1 MADNS
6 SRDPMQSVLSPTVV
20 VKRKKKSGHGG
31 HHGGAWK
38 IAYAD
43 FVTAMMAFFLLMWL
57 LGSTS
62 KYDKQGIED
71 YFNAPLST
79 VFGGK
84 DGSGAARTSVIQ
96 GGGRD
101 LSSSRPGEATKSQTQ
116 PLPKT
121 TVRAAA
127 EAAAKDD
134 AQRLKQLKQ
143 KLSAL
148 IERTPALAAYKDQIR
163 IDITSE
169 GLRIEIVDS
178 LKRPMFPS
186 GSAKLES
193 YVVTILEQIGS
204 SLNDVDNRVS
214 IAGHTDAVPYSGGQA
229 GYSNWELS
237 SERANA
243 ARRALIAGG
252 MNEGK
257 ILQVRGLADVLPLNK
272 AVADEPTNRRISIL
286 VLNKA
291 AEQTFFADGGRTA
304 VDESQPA
311 SSTIPAAVGSKAA
324 STVIPAAASGS
335 KPASSVIPA
344 AVLSKPASAANL
356 EAVRSQITSAVTA
369 ADVVGRPA
377 KPLAASATAGA
388 ASKS

>member
-1 MADNS
+1 MADS
-6 SRDPMQSVLSPTVV
+6 PSRDPMQSVLSPTVV
-20 VKRKKKSGHGG
+20 VRRKKKSGHAG

-71 YFNAPLST
+71 YFNTPLST

-84 DGSGAARTSVIQ
+84 DGSGAARTSVIE

-101 LSSSRPGEATKSQTQ
+101 LSSSRPGEATRSQTQ

-121 TVRAAA
+121 TERAAA
-127 EAAAKDD
+127 TATAAAAAAVKDD
-134 AQRLKQLKQ
+134 TKRLQQLKQ

-148 IERTPALAAYKDQIR
+148 IEHTPALAAYKDQIR

-193 YVVTILEQIGS
+193 YVVTILSQIGA

-214 IAGHTDAVPYSGGQA
+214 IAGHTDAVPYSGGEA

-311 SSTIPAAVGSKAA
+311 SSMIPAAVGSQ
-324 STVIPAAASGS
+324 
-335 KPASSVIPA
+335 
-344 AVLSKPASAANL
+344 PASAV
-356 EAVRSQITSAVTA
+356 AVMPAV
-369 ADVVGRPA
+369 VEKQLA
-377 KPLAASATAGA
+377 KPRAASATAGPA
-388 ASKS
+388 LKS

>member
-1 MADNS
+1 
-6 SRDPMQSVLSPTVV
+6 MQSVLAPTVV
-20 VKRKKKSGHGG
+20 VRRKKKSGHGGG

-71 YFNAPLST
+71 YFNTPLST

-84 DGSGAARTSVIQ
+84 DGSGAARTSVIE

-101 LSSSRPGEATKSQTQ
+101 LSSSRPGDATKSQTE

-127 EAAAKDD
+127 AADD
-134 AQRLKQLKQ
+134 ARRLQQLKQ
-143 KLSAL
+143 KLTAL
-148 IERTPALAAYKDQIR
+148 IENTPALNAFKDQIR
-163 IDITSE
+163 IDITTE

-178 LKRPMFPS
+178 LKRPMFAS
-186 GSAKLES
+186 GSSKLES
-193 YVVTILEQIGS
+193 YVGVILTQIGAS
-204 SLNDVDNRVS
+204 MNDVDNRVS

-252 MNEGK
+252 MSEGK

-291 AEQTFFADGGRTA
+291 AEQAFFADGGRTA

-311 SSTIPAAVGSKAA
+311 SAAIP
-324 STVIPAAASGS
+324 STVAAQQAEQQTKPRPLSPSGEVSS
-335 KPASSVIPA
+335 K
-344 AVLSKPASAANL
+344 
-356 EAVRSQITSAVTA
+356 
-369 ADVVGRPA
+369 G
-377 KPLAASATAGA
+377 
-388 ASKS
+388 

>member
-1 MADNS
+1 
-6 SRDPMQSVLSPTVV
+6 MQSVLAPTIVV
-20 VKRKKKSGHGG
+20 RRKKKSGHGGG

-71 YFNAPLST
+71 YFNTPLSA

-84 DGSGAARTSVIQ
+84 DGSGAARTSVIE

-101 LSSSRPGEATKSQTQ
+101 LSSSRPGEANKSQTQ

-127 EAAAKDD
+127 AADD
-134 AQRLKQLKQ
+134 ARRLQQLKE
-143 KLSAL
+143 KLTAL
-148 IERTPALAAYKDQIR
+148 IENTPALRAFKDQIR

-178 LKRPMFPS
+178 LKRPMFAS
-186 GSAKLES
+186 GSSKLEG
-193 YVVTILEQIGS
+193 YVTVILTQIGAS
-204 SLNDVDNRVS
+204 MNDVDNRVS

-243 ARRALIAGG
+243 ARRSLIAGG
-252 MNEGK
+252 MSEGK

-291 AEQTFFADGGRTA
+291 AEQAFFADGGRTA
-304 VDESQPA
+304 VDES
-311 SSTIPAAVGSKAA
+311 
-324 STVIPAAASGS
+324 
-335 KPASSVIPA
+335 
-344 AVLSKPASAANL
+344 KPASAVIPATVAQ
-356 EAVRSQITSAVTA
+356 EHAEQQQ
-369 ADVVGRPA
+369 A
-377 KPLAASATAGA
+377 KPRPLSPSGEVS
-388 ASKS
+388 SKG

>member
-1 MADNS
+1 MADSPN
-6 SRDPMQSVLSPTVV
+6 RDPMQSVLSPTVIV
-20 VKRKKKSGHGG
+20 RRKKKSGHGG

-71 YFNAPLST
+71 YFNTPLST
-79 VFGGK
+79 IFGGK
-84 DGSGAARTSVIQ
+84 DGSGAARTSVID

-101 LSSSRPGEATKSQTQ
+101 LSSSRPGEATKSQPQ

-121 TVRAAA
+121 PVRAAA
-127 EAAAKDD
+127 AAAEDD
-134 AQRLKQLKQ
+134 MQRLQQLKQ

-148 IERTPALAAYKDQIR
+148 IEHTPALRAYKDQIR

-178 LKRPMFPS
+178 LKRPMFAS
-186 GSAKLES
+186 GSAKLEA
-193 YVVTILEQIGS
+193 YVVTILSQIGA

-214 IAGHTDAVPYSGGQA
+214 IAGHTDAVPYSGGEA

-252 MNEGK
+252 MSEGK

-291 AEQTFFADGGRTA
+291 AEKAFFTDGGRTT
-304 VDESQPA
+304 VDESQP
-311 SSTIPAAVGSKAA
+311 V
-324 STVIPAAASGS
+324 
-335 KPASSVIPA
+335 SSVIPA
-344 AVLSKPASAANL
+344 TV
-356 EAVRSQITSAVTA
+356 EEQ
-369 ADVVGRPA
+369 PA
-377 KPLAASATAGA
+377 KPQGASPGGEPP
-388 ASKS
+388 SKG

>member
-20 VKRKKKSGHGG
+20 VRRKKKSGHGG

-71 YFNAPLST
+71 YFNTPLST

-84 DGSGAARTSVIQ
+84 DGSGAARTSVIE

-121 TVRAAA
+121 TERAAA
-127 EAAAKDD
+127 TATAAAAAKDD
-134 AQRLKQLKQ
+134 AQRLQQLKQ

-193 YVVTILEQIGS
+193 YVVTILSQIGA

-214 IAGHTDAVPYSGGQA
+214 LAGHTDAVPYSGGET

-243 ARRALIAGG
+243 ARRALVAGG
-252 MNEGK
+252 MNERK
-257 ILQVRGLADVLPLNK
+257 VLQVRGLADALPLNK
-272 AVADEPTNRRISIL
+272 DVTDEPTNRRISIL
-286 VLNKA
+286 VMNKA
-291 AEQTFFADGGRTA
+291 AEEAFFRDGGRTT
-304 VDESQPA
+304 VDEA
-311 SSTIPAAVGSKAA
+311 
-324 STVIPAAASGS
+324 
-335 KPASSVIPA
+335 KPASEVVTGAVA
-344 AVLSKPASAANL
+344 AVSGK
-356 EAVRSQITSAVTA
+356 SQGT
-369 ADVVGRPA
+369 
-377 KPLAASATAGA
+377 
-388 ASKS
+388 

>member
-1 MADNS
+1 MAEKP
-6 SRDPMQSVLSPTVV
+6 SRDPLQSVLAPTIVV
-20 VKRKKKSGHGG
+20 RRKKKSGHGG

-79 VFGGK
+79 LFGGK
-84 DGSGAARTSVIQ
+84 DGSGAARSSVIN

-101 LSSSRPGEATKSQTQ
+101 LSSTRPGEATKSQTE
-116 PLPKT
+116 PMPKT
-121 TVRAAA
+121 TARIAAD
-127 EAAAKDD
+127 DD
-134 AQRLKQLKQ
+134 ARRLKQLKE
-143 KLSAL
+143 KLTAL
-148 IERTPALAAYKDQIR
+148 IENTPALRAFKDQIR

-178 LKRPMFPS
+178 LKRPMFAS
-186 GSAKLES
+186 GSSKLES
-193 YVVTILEQIGS
+193 YVGVILAQIGAS
-204 SLNDVDNRVS
+204 MNDVDNRVS

-243 ARRALIAGG
+243 ARRSLIAGG
-252 MNEGK
+252 MSEGK

-291 AEQTFFADGGRTA
+291 AEQAFFADGGRTS
-304 VDESQPA
+304 VDDTQPA
-311 SSTIPAAVGSKAA
+311 SA
-324 STVIPAAASGS
+324 VIPGKVAQEQLKPRPFSPSGEVSS
-335 KPASSVIPA
+335 K
-344 AVLSKPASAANL
+344 
-356 EAVRSQITSAVTA
+356 
-369 ADVVGRPA
+369 G
-377 KPLAASATAGA
+377 
-388 ASKS
+388 